1 MADLVYP
8 PVIVAIKTFWKY
20 LGLKFDFHGE
30 ENIPRDG
37 GSILAINH
45 IGYLDF
51 ALTGTAAL
59 PIGRYVRFMAKK
71 EIFDNK
77 LAGPLM
83 RGMHHISVDRS
94 NGSASFVTA
103 LRALRAGEIIGIFP
117 EGTISV
123 SFEIKELKSGAVR
136 LAMGAGVPIVPTIV
150 WGSQRIWT
158 KKVKRNL
165 RRQGVPI
172 TVAFGEPLYFDKKSD
187 VEAGEKLLRE
197 TMLKMLH
204 EVQEK
209 YPDSHVGQR
218 WAPVRLGG
226 TAPAPLNYRACLR
239 RRIRKQRSR
248 LLVFRLSVTLIRSPN
263 LLSRGS
269 VLHSSLFSWLYWWS
283 VFHSGLSSVTQSTE
297 ALSLFH

>member
-8 PVIVAIKTFWKY
+8 PVIVAIKTLWKY
-20 LGLKFDFHGE
+20 LGLKFDFQGE
-30 ENIPRDG
+30 KNIPRKDG
-37 GSILAINH
+37 AILSINH

-59 PIGRYVRFMAKK
+59 PAGRYVRFMAKK

-83 RGMHHISVDRS
+83 RGMHHICVDRS
-94 NGSASFVTA
+94 NGTSSFVAA

-123 SFEIKELKSGAVR
+123 SFELKELKSGAVR
-136 LAMGAGVPIVPTIV
+136 LAMGAGVPVIPTIV

-165 RRQGVPI
+165 RRNNFPI
-172 TVAFGEPLYFDKKSD
+172 SVKFGEPLYFDKQSD

-197 TMLKMLH
+197 TMLAMLH
-204 EVQEK
+204 EVQDK
-209 YPDSHVGQR
+209 YPDDHAGQR

-226 TAPAPLNYRACLR
+226 TAPAPLN
-239 RRIRKQRSR
+239 
-248 LLVFRLSVTLIRSPN
+248 
-263 LLSRGS
+263 
-269 VLHSSLFSWLYWWS
+269 
-283 VFHSGLSSVTQSTE
+283 
-297 ALSLFH
+297 